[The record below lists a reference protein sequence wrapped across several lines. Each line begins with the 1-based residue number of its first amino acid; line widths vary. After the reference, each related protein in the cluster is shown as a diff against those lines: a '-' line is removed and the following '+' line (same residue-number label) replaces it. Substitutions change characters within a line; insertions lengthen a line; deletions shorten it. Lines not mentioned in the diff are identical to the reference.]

1 MEEFVIRLNNVE
13 DSYYDFIVAVLT
25 YVKKKKSRADAVSK
39 FMDDHPEAKTDD
51 ILDYIS
57 EQDDFYEDAAY
68 ARVEAG

>member
-1 MEEFVIRLNNVE
+1 MEEFVIRLNGIE

-25 YVKKKKSRADAVSK
+25 YVKKKKSRADAVSE

-51 ILDYIS
+51 ILDFIS